1 LALTARGFWRFVAGL
16 LLLDCSTTTAGAGA
30 PADARRAYDAG
41 HFTDAMGIWAELSR
55 QGDAGGAFGIG
66 LLYDLGNGT
75 QENPEAAFYWYKIAA
90 DAGMPEA
97 EFNVGA
103 MYDKGRGV
111 ARDSASAAM
120 WYARAAARGHHRAQF
135 DIGQLYEQGDGV
147 PRNADVAAAWLHD
160 AVDGGIAAAGAR
172 LKALQAAPQ
181 PRPGGPLVA
190 VTPAVP
196 VRNVTLMPSDGNPTV
211 ELVWIAPPE
220 PQPVHFQ
227 VQVREL
233 SGPASRT
240 VFTATLSETA
250 TVIRLPAKSGFY
262 VWSVD
267 AIGRDGSHPPADVS
281 WFSIDP
287 TVSTQQSM
295 TSMRGDGH

>member
-1 LALTARGFWRFVAGL
+1 MPAP
-16 LLLDCSTTTAGAGA
+16 AGA
-30 PADARRAYDAG
+30 PEDERRAYDAG
-41 HFTDAMGIWAELSR
+41 RFTDAMGLWAELSC
-55 QGDAGGAFGIG
+55 QGDPGGAFGIG

-75 QENPEAAFYWYKIAA
+75 PENPEAAFYWYKIAA
-90 DAGMPEA
+90 EAGMPEA

-111 ARDSASAAM
+111 ARDSTNAAM

-147 PRNADVAAAWLHD
+147 PRNTDVAAAWLHD
-160 AVDGGIAAAGAR
+160 AADGGIAAAGAR
-172 LKALQAAPQ
+172 LKALQAAPH
-181 PRPGGPLVA
+181 PRPAGPLAA

-196 VRNVTLMPSDGNPTV
+196 VRNVSLTPSDGDLTV

-233 SGPASRT
+233 MNSPASQT
-240 VFTATLSETA
+240 AFAATLAETA
-250 TVIRLPAKSGFY
+250 TVIRLPAKSAFY

-267 AIGRDGSHPPADVS
+267 AIARDGSHAADVS

-287 TVSTQQSM
+287 PAPAQRSV
-295 TSMRGDGH
+295 TSMRGDAH

>member
-1 LALTARGFWRFVAGL
+1 LALIARRFWRFAAGFL
-16 LLLDCSTTTAGAGA
+16 MLGSSTTPAAAGI
-30 PADARRAYDAG
+30 PEDARRAYDAG
-41 HFTDAMGIWAELSR
+41 RFTDAMGLWAELSR
-55 QGDAGGAFGIG
+55 QGDPAGAFGIG

-75 QENPEAAFYWYKIAA
+75 PDDPEAAFYWYKIAA

-135 DIGQLYEQGDGV
+135 DVGQLYEQGDGV
-147 PRNADVAAAWLHD
+147 PPNIDVAAAWLHD
-160 AVDGGIAAAGAR
+160 AADGGIVAAGAR
-172 LKALQAAPQ
+172 LKALQAAPH
-181 PRPGGPLVA
+181 PRPDGPLVA

-196 VRNVTLMPSDGNPTV
+196 ARNVSLTPSDGDLTV
-211 ELVWIAPPE
+211 ELVWSAPPE

-233 SGPASRT
+233 SSRASRT
-240 VFTATLSETA
+240 VLTATLAETA
-250 TVIRLPAKSGFY
+250 TTVRLPAKSGFY

-267 AIGRDGSHPPADVS
+267 AIARDGSHAPGAVS

-287 TVSTQQSM
+287 TAPAQRSV
-295 TSMRGDGH
+295 TSMRGDAR

>member
-1 LALTARGFWRFVAGL
+1 MPAA
-16 LLLDCSTTTAGAGA
+16 AGA
-30 PADARRAYDAG
+30 PEDARRAYDAG
-41 HFTDAMGIWAELSR
+41 RFTDAMGLWAELSR

-75 QENPEAAFYWYKIAA
+75 PENPEAAFYWYKIAA
-90 DAGMPEA
+90 EAGMPEA

-111 ARDSASAAM
+111 ARDSTSAAI

-147 PRNADVAAAWLHD
+147 PRNADVAVAWLHD
-160 AVDGGIAAAGAR
+160 AADGGIAAAGAR

-181 PRPGGPLVA
+181 QRPGGPLVG

-196 VRNVTLMPSDGNPTV
+196 ARNVTLTPSEGNPTV

-227 VQVREL
+227 VRVREL

-240 VFTATLSETA
+240 VFTSTLAETA
-250 TVIRLPAKSGFY
+250 TVVRLPAKSGFY

-267 AIGRDGSHPPADVS
+267 ALSRDGSHAPAEVS
-281 WFSIDP
+281 WFSVEP
-287 TVSTQQSM
+287 TGTQQSM
-295 TSMRGDGH
+295 TSMRGDAR

>member
-1 LALTARGFWRFVAGL
+1 MALIARGFWRFAAGL
-16 LLLDCSTTTAGAGA
+16 VLLGCFMMPARAGA
-30 PADARRAYDAG
+30 PEDARRAYDAG
-41 HFTDAMGIWAELSR
+41 RFTDAMGLWAELSR
-55 QGDAGGAFGIG
+55 QGDAGAPLGSVCCMTWETGRRRIRRRRFIG
-66 LLYDLGNGT
+66 T
-75 QENPEAAFYWYKIAA
+75 RSQP
-90 DAGMPEA
+90 MPECRRPNST
-97 EFNVGA
+97 FGA

-120 WYARAAARGHHRAQF
+120 WYAKAAARGHHRAQF

-147 PRNADVAAAWLHD
+147 PRNGDAAMAWFRD
-160 AVDGGIAAAGAR
+160 AADGGIAAAGAR
-172 LKALQAAPQ
+172 LKALQATPQ
-181 PRPGGPLVA
+181 PRPGGSLVA

-196 VRNVTLMPSDGNPTV
+196 VRNVTLMPSDPDPTV

-240 VFTATLSETA
+240 VFTATLAETA
-250 TVIRLPAKSGFY
+250 AVVRLPAKSGFY

-267 AIGRDGSHPPADVS
+267 AVGRDGSHPPADVS
-281 WFSIDP
+281 WFSVEP
-287 TVSTQQSM
+287 TAPAQRSV
-295 TSMRGDGH
+295 TSMRGDAH

>member
-1 LALTARGFWRFVAGL
+1 MIWETGRRRIRKRRF
-16 LLLDCSTTTAGAGA
+16 
-30 PADARRAYDAG
+30 
-41 HFTDAMGIWAELSR
+41 I
-55 QGDAGGAFGIG
+55 GG
-66 LLYDLGNGT
+66 
-75 QENPEAAFYWYKIAA
+75 
-90 DAGMPEA
+90 GMPEA

-111 ARDSASAAM
+111 TRDSASAAR

-147 PRNADVAAAWLHD
+147 PRNADVAMAWLHD
-160 AVDGGIAAAGAR
+160 AAVGGIAAAGAR
-172 LKALQAAPQ
+172 LKALQAKPL
-181 PRPGGPLVA
+181 PRPDGPLVA
-190 VTPAVP
+190 VTPTVP
-196 VRNVTLMPSDGNPTV
+196 VRNVTLMPSDGDPTI

-233 SGPASRT
+233 SGPESRT
-240 VFTATLSETA
+240 VFTGALAETA
-250 TVIRLPAKSGFY
+250 TVIQLPAKSGFY

-267 AIGRDGSHPPADVS
+267 AIGRDGSHAPADVS

-287 TVSTQQSM
+287 TAPTQSV
-295 TSMRGDGH
+295 TSMRRDGH